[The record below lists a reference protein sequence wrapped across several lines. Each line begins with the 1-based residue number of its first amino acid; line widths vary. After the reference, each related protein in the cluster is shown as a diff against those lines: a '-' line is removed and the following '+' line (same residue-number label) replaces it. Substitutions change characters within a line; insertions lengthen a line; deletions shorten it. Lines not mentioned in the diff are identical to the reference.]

1 MNGTQDRGRFQF
13 GNQPATMAARR
24 TMGTKMGTNK
34 TDPVPGTEPPRD
46 PTCKDF
52 GLSIGRDGTWYYL
65 GSPIARKP
73 LIRLFASVMRRI
85 GDEYWLIT
93 PYEQGR
99 IDVADAPFLAETVD
113 YEGEGSGARLI
124 FTTNVGDRVIAG
136 PDHPLRVTI
145 APDSGEPR
153 PYLLVRDGLEAR
165 LTRAVFYE
173 LATHAVEAGGRY
185 GVWSDGAFF
194 ALE

>member
-1 MNGTQDRGRFQF
+1 
-13 GNQPATMAARR
+13 
-24 TMGTKMGTNK
+24 MGTNK
-34 TDPVPGTEPPRD
+34 TASGAGSGQESASRRAPPD
-46 PTCKDF
+46 NPTCKDF

-73 LIRLFASVMRRI
+73 LIRLFASVLHRV

-99 IDVADAPFLAETVD
+99 IDVADAPFLAEMVE
-113 YEGEGSGARLI
+113 YEEGECEGGGSASRLI
-124 FTTNVGDRVIAG
+124 FTTNVGDRVVAG
-136 PDHPLRVTI
+136 PDHPLRVAI

-173 LATHAVEAGGRY
+173 LAAHAVETGGRY